1 MRSETV
7 ALTLIRPRAWAADRA
22 RAGKLGAMNLRL
34 LLIVAL
40 LLPAISA
47 AADERVAS
55 LLGEDILRG
64 QLAQDGR
71 EPAQR
76 FAALIWPR
84 IARHYVDE
92 HGLNATAEEL
102 AELKAYDDAFEK
114 KDRAQRKRKLAE
126 LEQRLESNDL
136 SPEERAHTEDF
147 RNTLRRL
154 EQYDAEPDALPK
166 PDPAGYAASYSPWIE
181 MWKMNKALYEQYG
194 GVVALTE
201 SGPDPRGARAA
212 LFADYEKQGALHFY
226 DEPLREQFFSMLA
239 AKPRIVVKTADV
251 DFTPY
256 WKKPIPSS
264 YYSD

>member
-1 MRSETV
+1 V
-7 ALTLIRPRAWAADRA
+7 LTPLRPRASAADRA
-22 RAGKLGAMNLRL
+22 RAGKLAAMNLGSL
-34 LLIVAL
+34 LLAAL
-40 LLPAISA
+40 LLSAATPA

-55 LLGEDILRG
+55 VLGEDVMRG
-64 QLAQDGR
+64 QLTQNGR
-71 EPAQR
+71 EQAQQ

-84 IARHYVDE
+84 IARHYVDR

-114 KDRAQRKRKLAE
+114 KDRAQRKRKLSE

-136 SPEERAHTEDF
+136 SPEERSHTEDF

-154 EQYDAEPDALPK
+154 EQYDAEADALPK
-166 PDPAGYAASYSPWIE
+166 PDSAATTANYPSWIE

-201 SGPDPRGARAA
+201 FGPDPRGARAA
-212 LFADYEKQGALHFY
+212 LFADYEERGRLIFY
-226 DEPLREQFFSMLA
+226 DESLRERFFSMLA
-239 AKPRIVVKTADV
+239 AKPRMVVKPAAV

-264 YYSD
+264 YYGD